1 MKKLILSGGAGYLGG
16 LIQDHFQKDYEIYI
30 LTRSHKK
37 STQAGIHFMQWNG
50 ESVGEWTQVLENADL
65 VINLAGKNI
74 NTRFTEE
81 NKKGILQSRIQTTEA
96 IGQAIEACT
105 NPPKMWLNA
114 SSVAVYK
121 ESKEYAKDEFSP
133 TNGEDFLSEVSQKW
147 EKAFYKYPN
156 VDTKKAVFRI
166 TLILGD
172 HKGSAYQT
180 LKKLVKV
187 GGGGKAGDGEQIV
200 SWLGEIDF
208 VNALEFIIDN
218 ELEGPFNFG
227 NPNPISN
234 AELMKQLREK
244 YNVPFGMPAPAF
256 MIKIG
261 ANIIGTAPE
270 LILRSQN
277 TQPKRLLEHGFKFTQ
292 TRICDI

>member
-1 MKKLILSGGAGYLGG
+1 MKKLILSGGTGYLGK
-16 LIQDHFQKDYEIYI
+16 LIQDHFKKDYEIYI
-30 LTRSHKK
+30 LTRSDKK
-37 STQAGIHFMQWNG
+37 SQEPGIHFVQWDG
-50 ESVGEWTQVLENADL
+50 DSVGEWTAVLENADV

-81 NKKGILQSRIQTTEA
+81 NKKAILESRIDSTQA
-96 IGQAIEACT
+96 IGKAIENCE

-121 ESKEYAKDEFSP
+121 ESKEYPKDELSP
-133 TNGEDFLSEVSQKW
+133 TNGEDFLSIVSQEW

-156 VDTKKAVFRI
+156 TSIIKAVFRI

-172 HKGSAYQT
+172 HDGSAYQT
-180 LKKLVKV
+180 LKKLVQL

-200 SWLGEIDF
+200 SWLGEADF
-208 VNALEFIIDN
+208 VNALEFLIDN

-227 NPNPISN
+227 NPKPISN

-244 YNVPFGMPAPAF
+244 FKVPFGLPAPEF

-261 ANIIGTAPE
+261 ANIMGTAPE
-270 LILRSQN
+270 LVLRSQN

-292 TRICDI
+292 LDIKDI